1 MSLVTFVYDN
11 KTINCIISAD
21 NVHIMNSSRITKSA
35 DMKAIIKIIRVEA
48 EKLGFKY
55 KRSVSSWLNEWK
67 AHNFLSE
74 RNVESDR
81 TSSADLNEDEALL
94 RRFGY
99 FILALFYRG

>member
-1 MSLVTFVYDN
+1 MSLVTFVYEN
-11 KTINCIISAD
+11 KTINCLISAD
-21 NVHIMNSSRITKSA
+21 NVHIMNSSKITKSA

-55 KRSVSSWLNEWK
+55 KRSASSWLREWK

-74 RNVESDR
+74 RKVEESR
-81 TSSADLNEDEALL
+81 TSSADLNEDETLL